1 MAIQDHVLYENF
13 VLADEYAS
21 ILSTKL
27 NVKNFMT
34 LDNSLVEH
42 AGMIKKINTYT
53 YAGKIEKVGR
63 TAKNSDAARGKV
75 TVTTKPYNVE
85 VNQQV
90 FDYTDEDQMIDP
102 NVVSVGLKGM
112 AEVTVNDFTDAF
124 FIEAAKATL
133 SQQYPAATGISY
145 DIVVDAIAQMNLED
159 EAGLFLIIDPQQKA
173 NIRKDPDF
181 KGARLGEILFNGQIG
196 TIGGIPVV
204 VSKKATSPV
213 LATKEAITLFTKKEN
228 QVEQSRSIEERINTV
243 VARTVYICALTDA
256 TKIVKFA
263 EN

>member
-34 LDNSLVEH
+34 LDNSLVEN

-124 FIEAAKATL
+124 FVEAAKATL

>member
-34 LDNSLVEH
+34 LDNSLVEN

-124 FIEAAKATL
+124 FVEAAKATL

-204 VSKKATSPV
+204 VSKKATTPV

>member
-34 LDNSLVEH
+34 LDNSLVEN

-204 VSKKATSPV
+204 VSKKATTPV